1 MFTRVK
7 IKNYKSLINLDV
19 DLSAKKKQP
28 KPLVVIYGEN
38 GVGKSNFATAFCTLC
53 ESLRTMLART
63 KLQKLID
70 KDKLEGLIYDEEFI
84 KFIAENLKDTES
96 IIKSCKTINSTENMS
111 LEFEFVIE
119 GRQGRYLIE
128 YDDSKIVHEK
138 LEYVLNKNRTLFF
151 EIAEDKIMINEKIF
165 TDGEYLKYFY
175 DLLEKYNGKH
185 SFLSILMFE
194 DEGKAD
200 GYVIQRISERLYE
213 VLLSFMLM
221 SVRVKSAFGL
231 ERGFGASCYKV
242 FKNLGEGVISIE
254 DEEELNKAEKMV
266 NEFFTLAY
274 SDIKEAYYKREKTD
288 GKIKYSLFFKKMMYG
303 KIVDVSYEL
312 ESTGTQ
318 ALLQIMPFLLM
329 SVEGKTVI
337 IDELDTGIHDLLI
350 NNILCNISDSAKGQL
365 IVTTHNTM
373 FLESSD
379 INPEYIYTF
388 FVDKDA
394 NKELV
399 PIVEFEDRTHPN
411 LNYRNRYLKGMYGGI
426 PFTRDIDFDEL
437 LEIMEME

>member
-151 EIAEDKIMINEKIF
+151 EIAEDKIKINEKIF

-426 PFTRDIDFDEL
+426 PFTRDIDFDKL
-437 LEIMEME
+437 LN

>member
-151 EIAEDKIMINEKIF
+151 EIAEDKIKINEKIF

-426 PFTRDIDFDEL
+426 PFTRYIDFDEL
-437 LEIMEME
+437 LEIME

>member
-426 PFTRDIDFDEL
+426 PFTRDIDFDKL
-437 LEIMEME
+437 LN

>member
-38 GVGKSNFATAFCTLC
+38 GVGKSNFASVFFTLC
-53 ESLRTMLART
+53 ESLSTMLART
-63 KLQKLID
+63 ELQKLID
-70 KDKLEGLIYDEEFI
+70 RNELKDLIYDKEFR

-426 PFTRDIDFDEL
+426 PFTRDIDFDKL
-437 LEIMEME
+437 LN

>member
-38 GVGKSNFATAFCTLC
+38 GVGKSNFASVFFTLC
-53 ESLRTMLART
+53 ESLSTMLART
-63 KLQKLID
+63 ELQKLID
-70 KDKLEGLIYDEEFI
+70 RNDLKDLIHDEEFR
-84 KFIAENLKDTES
+84 KWIAENLKDTES
-96 IIKSCKTINSTENMS
+96 IIKSCKTINSTENMV

-119 GRQGRYLIE
+119 NKHGRYLIE

-151 EIAEDKIMINEKIF
+151 EIAGDKIKVNEKIF
-165 TDGEYLKYFY
+165 KDGEYLKEFY

-185 SFLSILMFE
+185 SFLSILIFE
-194 DEGKAD
+194 IEDKAD
-200 GYVIQRISERLYE
+200 GYVKQRINERLYE
-213 VLLSFMLM
+213 VLVSFILM
-221 SVRVKSAFGL
+221 SVRVKSGYGI
-231 ERGFGASCYKV
+231 ERGFRGLRHKI
-242 FKNLGEGVISIE
+242 FKDLDEGVISIE
-254 DEEELNKAEKMV
+254 DEEELNKAEKMI

-274 SDIKEAYYKREKTD
+274 SDIKEAYYKREKID
-288 GKIKYSLFFKKMMYG
+288 GKIKYNLFFKKMMYG
-303 KIVDVSYEL
+303 KIVDISYEL

-329 SVEGKTVI
+329 SVEGRTVI

-350 NNILCNISDSAKGQL
+350 NNVLCNISDSTRGQL
-365 IVTTHNTM
+365 IITTHNTM
-373 FLESSD
+373 FLESPD

-426 PFTRDIDFDEL
+426 PFTRDIDFEEL
-437 LEIMEME
+437 LEIME

>member
-151 EIAEDKIMINEKIF
+151 EIAEDKIKINEKIF

-242 FKNLGEGVISIE
+242 FKNLGEG
-254 DEEELNKAEKMV
+254 
-266 NEFFTLAY
+266 
-274 SDIKEAYYKREKTD
+274 
-288 GKIKYSLFFKKMMYG
+288 
-303 KIVDVSYEL
+303 
-312 ESTGTQ
+312 
-318 ALLQIMPFLLM
+318 
-329 SVEGKTVI
+329 
-337 IDELDTGIHDLLI
+337 
-350 NNILCNISDSAKGQL
+350 
-365 IVTTHNTM
+365 
-373 FLESSD
+373 
-379 INPEYIYTF
+379 
-388 FVDKDA
+388 
-394 NKELV
+394 
-399 PIVEFEDRTHPN
+399 
-411 LNYRNRYLKGMYGGI
+411 
-426 PFTRDIDFDEL
+426 
-437 LEIMEME
+437 

>member
-1 MFTRVK
+1 MFTHVR

-19 DLSAKKKQP
+19 DLSAKKKQA
-28 KPLVVIYGEN
+28 KPLVIIYGEN
-38 GVGKSNFATAFCTLC
+38 GVGKSNLATAFCTLL
-53 ESLRTMLART
+53 ESLRTMLVKT
-63 KLQKLID
+63 ELQNLID
-70 KDKLEGLIYDEEFI
+70 NIDKTELKGLISNERVRKI
-84 KFIAENLKDTES
+84 ITENLNDTES
-96 IIKSCKTINSTENMS
+96 IIKSCKTINSTENMF

-119 GRQGRYLIE
+119 DKQGRYLIE

-138 LEYVLNKNRTLFF
+138 LEYVLNKNKTLFF
-151 EIAEDKIMINEKIF
+151 EIIENRIKINEKIF

-185 SFLSILMFE
+185 SFLSILVFE
-194 DEGKAD
+194 DEDKAH
-200 GYVIQRISERLYE
+200 GYVRQRVNERLYE
-213 VLLSFMLM
+213 VLTSFMRM
-221 SVRVKSAFGL
+221 SVRIKSAYGL
-231 ERGFGASCYKV
+231 ERGFYGLRYKV
-242 FKNLGEGVISIE
+242 FRSLGEGMISIK
-254 DEEELNKAEKMV
+254 DEEELNKAEKMI

-274 SDIKEAYYKREKTD
+274 SDIKEAYYKRDKNDE
-288 GKIKYSLFFKKMMYG
+288 KIKYNLFFKKMTYG

-329 SVEGKTVI
+329 SVEGQTVI

-350 NNILCNISDSAKGQL
+350 NNILCNISDSIKGQL

-373 FLESSD
+373 FLESD

-388 FVDKDA
+388 VVDKDA
-394 NKELV
+394 NKELL
-399 PIVEFEDRTHPN
+399 PIVNFEDRAHPN

-426 PFTRDIDFDEL
+426 PITRDIDFDEL
-437 LEIMEME
+437 LEIMK

>member
-1 MFTRVK
+1 
-7 IKNYKSLINLDV
+7 
-19 DLSAKKKQP
+19 
-28 KPLVVIYGEN
+28 
-38 GVGKSNFATAFCTLC
+38 
-53 ESLRTMLART
+53 
-63 KLQKLID
+63 
-70 KDKLEGLIYDEEFI
+70 
-84 KFIAENLKDTES
+84 
-96 IIKSCKTINSTENMS
+96 
-111 LEFEFVIE
+111 
-119 GRQGRYLIE
+119 
-128 YDDSKIVHEK
+128 
-138 LEYVLNKNRTLFF
+138 
-151 EIAEDKIMINEKIF
+151 
-165 TDGEYLKYFY
+165 
-175 DLLEKYNGKH
+175 
-185 SFLSILMFE
+185 MFE

-426 PFTRDIDFDEL
+426 PFTRDIDFDKL
-437 LEIMEME
+437 LN

>member
-151 EIAEDKIMINEKIF
+151 EIAEDKIKINEKIF

-365 IVTTHNTM
+365 IITTHNTM

-426 PFTRDIDFDEL
+426 PFTRDIDFDKL
-437 LEIMEME
+437 LN